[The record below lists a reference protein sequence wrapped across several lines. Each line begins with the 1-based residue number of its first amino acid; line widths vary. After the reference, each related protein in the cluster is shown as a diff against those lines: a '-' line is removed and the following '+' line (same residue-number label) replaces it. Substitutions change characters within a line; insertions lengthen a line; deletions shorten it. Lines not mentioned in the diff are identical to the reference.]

1 MVISPTFDFSR
12 AISSSRSSR
21 SRSFRA
27 VAAPESAR
35 SRHSVSLATET
46 FVSRATSSN
55 GSPRNNRATTANLR
69 LTEKRFGPFPSTP
82 EGAPAPAWGERSGAP
97 SGLRPSSFVMGNT
110 PVEVQFTSARCLN
123 YPCRTS
129 VEHHPHHLISAARY
143 PATPIDLAGLIPGA
157 CQPKHCPDRLGL
169 AESGWH
175 IDGSAIGQRHHRAD
189 TGGRH

>member
-35 SRHSVSLATET
+35 LRHSVSLATET

-69 LTEKRFGPFPSTP
+69 LTEKRFGPLPSTS
-82 EGAPAPAWGERSGAP
+82 EGAPAPALGERSGAP
-97 SGLRPSSFVMGNT
+97 SGLRPSLFVMSDT
-110 PVEVQFTSARCLN
+110 PVEVQFNLSRVSQL
-123 YPCRTS
+123 S
-129 VEHHPHHLISAARY
+129 VPHPSDLIKPTFPR
-143 PATPIDLAGLIPGA
+143 
-157 CQPKHCPDRLGL
+157 RL
-169 AESGWH
+169 
-175 IDGSAIGQRHHRAD
+175 R
-189 TGGRH
+189 TGGNSSDLLEHFPAQLDFPRACG

>member
-27 VAAPESAR
+27 VAAPASAR

-69 LTEKRFGPFPSTP
+69 LTKNASAHFNLGLTLYNAGRYSEAIESYK
-82 EGAPAPAWGERSGAP
+82 EVVK
-97 SGLRPSSFVMGNT
+97 LRPT
-110 PVEVQFTSARCLN
+110 
-123 YPCRTS
+123 
-129 VEHHPHHLISAARY
+129 
-143 PATPIDLAGLIPGA
+143 LAVA
-157 CQPKHCPDRLGL
+157 YFNLGL
-169 AESGWH
+169 TYYAINDKPAAMAQYETLKGIDAEMAKQLY
-175 IDGSAIGQRHHRAD
+175 DAIKH
-189 TGGRH
+189 